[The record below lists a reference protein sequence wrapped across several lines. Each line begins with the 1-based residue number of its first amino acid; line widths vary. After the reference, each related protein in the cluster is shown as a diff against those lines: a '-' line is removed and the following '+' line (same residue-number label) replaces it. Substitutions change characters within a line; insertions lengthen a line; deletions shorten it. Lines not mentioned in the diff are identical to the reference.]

1 MAGRCGRLA
10 PGMLLD
16 FSRREALGEG
26 RVLVCFRVFLGGW
39 FGGRIGGEILDLC
52 WGFLLCGG
60 VGGEVG
66 VTNFESG
73 RMVLNPRRILKI
85 CVTVC
90 FSCLCWEAQGLYGLR
105 IG

>member
-1 MAGRCGRLA
+1 M
-10 PGMLLD
+10 
-16 FSRREALGEG
+16 
-26 RVLVCFRVFLGGW
+26 
-39 FGGRIGGEILDLC
+39 DLC

-90 FSCLCWEAQGLYGLR
+90 FLCLCWEAQGLYGLR